1 MSLWSVLKHFHT
13 VLKHFHTWKCNVGRR
28 RFCVFGFVYS
38 VFCVFGFCVF
48 GFVYSVFLCILFFCV
63 FGFCVFGFLCI
74 RFCVFE
80 LSKRDAA
87 AARRAPRRGGRRRGS
102 GGGLG
107 DAAAAA
113 TAGSKFDLLLGD
125 QVGPSYTPLNRAFAF
140 IAPLG
145 FVGCKGNERGKPTS
159 VEHFIQQSIA
169 PETDARPPR
178 CVRLKR
184 TNLPVVR
191 LSLNRSQ
198 YGGCSTK
205 YDTPTES

>member
-1 MSLWSVLKHFHT
+1 M
-13 VLKHFHTWKCNVGRR
+13 
-28 RFCVFGFVYS
+28 
-38 VFCVFGFCVF
+38 
-48 GFVYSVFLCILFFCV
+48 CIR
-63 FGFCVFGFLCI
+63 FCVFGFLCI
-74 RFCVFE
+74 RFLCIRFCVFG
-80 LSKRDAA
+80 LFVYSVFLCIRVLCI
-87 AARRAPRRGGRRRGS
+87 RFFVYSVLCIRAIEARRGGGPPCSATRRQAPGER
-102 GGGLG
+102 GGLG
-107 DAAAAA
+107 DGAAAA

-145 FVGCKGNERGKPTS
+145 FVGCKGNERGKQS